1 MGDFSFVKD
10 QAGKVCGLWVRRWED
25 AEDQV
30 YLMTLFMRGGL
41 SSGEISTG
49 FRVVANKVDS
59 NGGCFVMLGSTR
71 APGE

>member
-1 MGDFSFVKD
+1 M
-10 QAGKVCGLWVRRWED
+10 RRWED

-41 SSGEISTG
+41 SSGEISMG